1 MEHILIVDDEVQ
13 ITSIVGELL
22 YEEGYK
28 TTVANEGMTAI
39 KLIKEQNY
47 DLIILDVM
55 MPYVNGLEV
64 CKSVREFT
72 DVPILFVTAK
82 TSVNDQINGLNVGGD
97 DYINKPFTHE
107 QLLARI
113 KTHLRRE
120 RRTQQ
125 QSHELVY
132 GKIKLDCR
140 TNELYYEDTPL
151 VLTNKEFLIME
162 MLMRNPRHIFSKDHL
177 YESIWGLE
185 ATGQAHTVTEHIR
198 NIRIRIHKVDPMAN
212 LIHTVWG
219 VGYKL
224 E

>member
-1 MEHILIVDDEVQ
+1 MEHILIVDDEIQ

-22 YEEGYK
+22 QEEGYQ
-28 TTVANEGMTAI
+28 TTVANDGMNAI
-39 KLIKEQNY
+39 KLIKEQDF
-47 DLIILDVM
+47 DLIILDIM
-55 MPYVNGLEV
+55 MPYVNGLDV
-64 CKSVREFT
+64 CRSVREFT
-72 DVPILFVTAK
+72 DVPILFVTAR
-82 TSVNDQINGLNVGGD
+82 TSMNDQINGLNIGGD

-120 RRTQQ
+120 KRKQQ
-125 QSHELVY
+125 PTDELVY
-132 GKIKLDCR
+132 GKITLDRR
-140 TNELYYEDTPL
+140 TNELRYGETPL
-151 VLTNKEFLIME
+151 LLTNKEFKIME
-162 MLMRNPRHIFSKDHL
+162 MLMSNPKQVFSKDHL
-177 YESIWGLE
+177 YETIWGVE
-185 ATGQAHTVTEHIR
+185 ATGQSHTVTEHIR